1 MKKKIVLWLA
11 AVAAVLALVSCD
23 SKTCYCYD
31 NGREEVLYVNPD
43 VKCNAYSSGRR
54 GCVEVNERMNPSEIG
69 QEYKKR

>member
-1 MKKKIVLWLA
+1 MKKKLILSLVTI
-11 AVAAVLALVSCD
+11 VAALAFASCD

-54 GCVEVNERMNPSEIG
+54 CCVESNERMNPSEIG
-69 QEYKKR
+69 QEYKKH